1 MITAENY
8 ICSKDELTEIFYS
21 GCKNEKL
28 LGLEYEKL
36 PVYKTNYEAV
46 SYEDICKIIL
56 AMENGDR
63 TVIFEDENPM
73 GLLLKNGHISL
84 EPGCQFELSLN
95 PMKDIFEIRKELD
108 LYNEETKEIADELG
122 IVWLGTGIQPIST
135 NETIKII
142 PKKRYAQMTKY
153 LPTRAKYPFV
163 MMRETAGIQ
172 VGMDYCSEEDA
183 MSKLKTAIKLSPI
196 VCTMFSNSPVRD
208 MKKTGKKS
216 FRAFSWLNT
225 DEDRCGLISEKL
237 FTQDFSFNEYRDVLL
252 NVPMIF
258 LQRGNKCI
266 SVGNLTFG
274 EFLKNGYEGH
284 RATND
289 DWNTHLSLYFTD
301 VRLKNYLE
309 IRNHDSQQSEMITAV
324 PAIWKAIL
332 YNKDAQNAIDE
343 ILKKA
348 KYQDFQ
354 ELRYYAPDKGY
365 NMKFLN
371 YPLYD
376 LAKEIMNISMQSLMM
391 MKTGEEQFLEPLLE
405 IVKQNKTPADF
416 ILEKTEEKEILTP
429 NDLQKLNITL
439 I

>member
-1 MITAENY
+1 MIKTENY
-8 ICSKDELTEIFYS
+8 IGSKDELTEIFYS
-21 GCKNEKL
+21 GCKNQQL

-36 PVYKTNYEAV
+36 PVYKSDYRAV

-56 AMENGDR
+56 EMENDKR
-63 TVIFEDENPM
+63 TVIFEDGNPM
-73 GLLLKNGHISL
+73 GLITENGHISL
-84 EPGCQFELSLN
+84 EPGSQFELSLN

-108 LYNEETKEIADELG
+108 LYNAETKEIADKFG
-122 IVWLGTGIQPIST
+122 ILWLGTGIQPIST

-183 MSKLKTAIKLSPI
+183 MAKLKTAIKLSPI
-196 VCTMFSNSPVRD
+196 VCTMFSNSPVRNLQ
-208 MKKTGKKS
+208 KTGKKS

-237 FTQDFSFNEYRDVLL
+237 FTQDFSFNDYRDVLL
-252 NVPMIF
+252 DVPMIF
-258 LQRGNKCI
+258 LQRENKCI
-266 SVGNLTFG
+266 FLGNYTFR
-274 EFLKNGYEGH
+274 EFLKSGYEGH
-284 RATND
+284 RATFD
-289 DWNTHLSLYFTD
+289 DWQTHLSLYFTD

-309 IRNHDSQQSEMITAV
+309 IRNHDSQRSEMITAV
-324 PAIWKAIL
+324 PAIWKSIL
-332 YNKDAQNAIDE
+332 YNKEAQTEIDT

-354 ELRYYAPDKGY
+354 ELRYYAPNNGY
-365 NMKFLN
+365 DMKFLN

-376 LAKEIMNISMQSLMM
+376 LAKEIINISMQSLMM
-391 MKTGEEQFLEPLLE
+391 MKTGEEQFLEPLLCL
-405 IVKQNKTPADF
+405 VKQNKTPADI
-416 ILEKTEEKEILTP
+416 ILEKTAGKEELSLQ
-429 NDLQKLNITL
+429 DLPKLNITVM
-439 I
+439 